1 MQSQVAL
8 SALNEIVKKVV
19 FIAMVMLLASCSLF
33 KKKKV
38 QDADVVARVNDEY
51 LYASDLS
58 NITKGLT
65 GADSLTALKSYAES
79 WTRKKLLLQK
89 ASENIEE
96 DDLGIS
102 KKVEDYRE
110 SLLLYEYEK
119 ALINQKLDTNFTA
132 QEMSAWYEKMKGDF
146 TLQTDVYRVQFIR
159 IDKNTEDIAKAK
171 KWILNPKD
179 EEETEKMKAF
189 VKEFSQGYSLDDGGM
204 WYEKEKVLKNF
215 PVSEGDVA
223 SLASSRKFKEFK
235 EGDMLWFVR
244 ISEVLRKDEP
254 APLEFITDKIEK
266 AIMEKRKM
274 AMIDK
279 IYNKIYQDGLNNKSL
294 EIYVK

>member
-8 SALNEIVKKVV
+8 SALNRMVKNVV
-19 FIAMVMLLASCSLF
+19 FIVAVLSLASCSFF
-33 KKKKV
+33 KKKKT
-38 QDADVVARVNDEY
+38 QDADLVARVNEEY
-51 LYASDLS
+51 LYASDLV

-65 GADSLTALKSYAES
+65 GPDSIAALKSYAES

-89 ASENIEE
+89 ASDNIEE
-96 DDLGIS
+96 DDLGIN

-132 QEMSAWYEKMKGDF
+132 QEMNTWYDKMKGDF
-146 TLQTDVYRVQFIR
+146 TLQSDVYRVQFIR

-179 EEETEKMKAF
+179 EEESEKMKAF
-189 VKEFSQGYSLDDGGM
+189 VKEFSQGYSLDNGL
-204 WYEKEKVLKNF
+204 WYEKEKLIKNF
-215 PVSEGDVA
+215 PVNEAEVA
-223 SLASSRKFKEFK
+223 SLAASRKFKEFK
-235 EGDMLWFVR
+235 EGDMLWFIRV
-244 ISEVLRKDEP
+244 SEVLRKDDP
-254 APLEFITDKIEK
+254 SPLEFISDKIEK

-274 AMIDK
+274 AMIEK
-279 IYNKIYQDGLNNKSL
+279 IYNKIYQDGLSDKSL
-294 EIYVK
+294 EIYIK